1 MKGKLAFLNDWYEAV
16 KRLARHK
23 HAEPALAG
31 VSFIESSFFP
41 IPPDLMLIP
50 MVQADHNKAWRYATV
65 CSIASVLGGIFGY
78 FLGVFFFESIMVP
91 FFEAM
96 HKREALDGFI
106 DKVSSAE
113 SAELVVFGA
122 ALTPF
127 PYKVITISAGAAKV
141 SFAAFVAASVI
152 GRSIRFFLVAGI
164 VKKFGDQAERIMK
177 EHFGKFTVGLFLL
190 LVVLYFGYKKLSGH

>member
-1 MKGKLAFLNDWYEAV
+1 MKGKLAFLNDWYEWV

-31 VSFIESSFFP
+31 VSFVESSFFP

-50 MVQADHNKAWRYATV
+50 MVQADHSKAWRYAFV
-65 CSIASVLGGIFGY
+65 CSVASVFGGIFGY
-78 FLGVFFFESIMVP
+78 FLGLWFFDVLAQPLLESM
-91 FFEAM
+91 
-96 HKREALDGFI
+96 G
-106 DKVSSAE
+106 KVEKMDSFKARIAE
-113 SAELVVFGA
+113 HGPIGVFGA

-127 PYKVITISAGAAKV
+127 PYKVITIMSGALKIN
-141 SFAAFVAASVI
+141 FAAFVAASVV

-164 VKKFGDQAERIMK
+164 VKKFGDQAETIMK

-190 LVVLYFGYKKLSGH
+190 LVALYYLYRFLTGH

>member
-1 MKGKLAFLNDWYEAV
+1 MKGKLSFLNDWYEAT

-50 MVQADHNKAWRYATV
+50 MVQADHTKAWRYAFV

-78 FLGVFFFESIMVP
+78 FLGLWFFDILAQPLLES
-91 FFEAM
+91 
-96 HKREALDGFI
+96 LG
-106 DKVSSAE
+106 KVEKMEDFKGQINEYGA
-113 SAELVVFGA
+113 VGVFGA

-127 PYKVITISAGAAKV
+127 PYKVITIMSGALKIN
-141 SFAAFVAASVI
+141 FAAFIAASVI
-152 GRSIRFFLVAGI
+152 GRSIRFFLVAGV
-164 VKKFGDQAERIMK
+164 VKKFGDQAETVMK
-177 EHFGKFTVGLFLL
+177 EHFGKFTIGLFLL
-190 LVVLYFGYKKLSGH
+190 IVALYYGYKYLTGH

>member
-1 MKGKLAFLNDWYEAV
+1 MKGKLSFLNDWYEAT

-50 MVQADHNKAWRYATV
+50 MVQADHTKAWRYAFV

-78 FLGVFFFESIMVP
+78 FLGLWFFDILAQPLLES
-91 FFEAM
+91 
-96 HKREALDGFI
+96 LG
-106 DKVSSAE
+106 KVEKMEDFKGQINEYGA
-113 SAELVVFGA
+113 VGVFGA

-127 PYKVITISAGAAKV
+127 PYKVITIMSGALKIN
-141 SFAAFVAASVI
+141 FAAFIAASVI
-152 GRSIRFFLVAGI
+152 GRSIRFFLVAGV
-164 VKKFGDQAERIMK
+164 VKKFGDQAETVMK
-177 EHFGKFTVGLFLL
+177 EHFGKFTIELFLL
-190 LVVLYFGYKKLSGH
+190 IVALYYGYKYLTGH